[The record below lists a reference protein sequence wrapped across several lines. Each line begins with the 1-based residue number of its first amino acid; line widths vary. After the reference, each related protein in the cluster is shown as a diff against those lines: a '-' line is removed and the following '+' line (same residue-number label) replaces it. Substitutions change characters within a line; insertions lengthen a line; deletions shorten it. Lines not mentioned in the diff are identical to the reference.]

1 MQNAIRIAF
10 LSTFLLLSCED
21 NGTNVENRLAQM
33 TAQDTVR
40 EVVFRYQFD
49 HNHSGQQRTAKVYF
63 LSVMV
68 PEESTGY
75 WTDHDPSRELLHCF
89 DGNTPP
95 VKAFYKCR
103 RSEEGV
109 FDLETNEMGLLFQ
122 TGAIR
127 WITNDQAEVDGGY
140 FEGGLSASGDT
151 YYLERKDGQWIV
163 TRDVMHWI
171 S

>member
-1 MQNAIRIAF
+1 MRNVIGIAF
-10 LSTFLLLSCED
+10 LSMVLVLSCED
-21 NGTNVENRLAQM
+21 SGTSVENQPTQL

-40 EVVFRYQFD
+40 VVVFRYQFD
-49 HNHSGQQRTAKVYF
+49 HNHSGQQHTAKVYF

-68 PEESTGY
+68 LEESTGY
-75 WTDHDPSRELLHCF
+75 WDDHDPSSGVLRCF

-95 VKAFYKCR
+95 VKAFSKCR
-103 RSEEGV
+103 RSEEGA

-163 TRDVMHWI
+163 TKDVMHWI
-171 S
+171 P